1 MDVHVLNDPVH
12 GVMKFDNKEKELIKS
27 IIDTPIFQ
35 RLRNIKQL
43 GMASY
48 VFPGAV
54 HTRFN
59 HSLGAAYLA
68 KTVCEQLGPDIDEKT
83 KLNGIAT
90 ALLHDI
96 GHGPFSHAFEDI
108 FKRYLGFEINHEDW
122 TPYILDKLSANSK
135 IDKKILAHVSGVITK
150 KDKKSISTQL
160 VSSQLDVDR
169 LDYLLRDSHFS
180 GVSYGK
186 FDVLWLIRCLVLDKK
201 RILVSYK
208 GIGAVEQFL
217 AARRLMTQNLY
228 YNGKIKAAEDY
239 MVRFLEVLLDEIE
252 KGTKLGNSCS
262 ETLSLFLF
270 KIVEFKKKK
279 LNESKKDILLKN
291 CVSDY
296 VRLTEDDFF
305 YSISQ
310 LANTKKKFLNKD
322 LSKMAKNIL
331 ERRFPI
337 VFELMPDLSNEVSSQ
352 LKTFLEKNKKY
363 KNYQIKLIEKP
374 FRTYKADEE
383 KILVRTKSRVEL
395 KLDDASELIGR
406 LSDVKEPRRFLAV
419 DQDAANHTVIIKF
432 ISNLKAGTIT

>member
-12 GVMKFDNKEKELIKS
+12 GVMKFDKKEKELIKS
-27 IIDTPIFQ
+27 IIDTQIFQ

-54 HTRFN
+54 HSRFN
-59 HSLGAAYLA
+59 HSIGAAYLA
-68 KTVCEQLGPDIDEKT
+68 KTVCEQLGSDIDEKT

-122 TPYILDKLSANSK
+122 TPSILDRLAVQGK
-135 IDKKILAHVSGVITK
+135 IEKKILTHVADVITK
-150 KDKKSISTQL
+150 KDTKSISTQL

-186 FDVLWLIRCLVLDKK
+186 FDVLWLIRCLILDKK

-208 GIGAVEQFL
+208 GVGAVEQFL

-239 MVRFLEVLLDEIE
+239 MVRFLEVILDEIE
-252 KGTKLGNSCS
+252 KGTKLGICCS
-262 ETLSLFLF
+262 ETMNSFLH

-279 LNESKKDILLKN
+279 YNEIKKNILLKK

-310 LANTKKKFLNKD
+310 LAHTNKRFINKD

-331 ERRFPI
+331 ERKFP
-337 VFELMPDLSNEVSSQ
+337 VVYELKPDLSNEVTSQ

-363 KNYQIKLIEKP
+363 TNYQIKLIEKP

-383 KILVRTKSRVEL
+383 KIMVQTKSKVEL

-406 LSDVKEPRRFLAV
+406 LSDIKEPRRFLAV
-419 DQDAANHTVIIKF
+419 DQDIADHSAIIKF
-432 ISNLKAGTIT
+432 ISNLKAGIII

>member
-12 GVMKFDNKEKELIKS
+12 GVMKFDKKEKDLIKG

-59 HSLGAAYLA
+59 HSIGAAYLA
-68 KTVCEQLGPDIDEKT
+68 KIVCEQLGTDIDEKT
-83 KLNGIAT
+83 RLNGIAT

-108 FKRYLGFEINHEDW
+108 FKRYLGFEVSHEDW
-122 TPYILDKLSANSK
+122 TPYLLERLAKQGQ
-135 IDKKILAHVSGVITK
+135 IDKKILTHVSNVITK

-180 GVSYGK
+180 GVTYGK

-208 GIGAVEQFL
+208 GVGALEQFL

-239 MVRFLEVLLDEIE
+239 IVRFLEVLLDEIE
-252 KGTKLGNSCS
+252 KKKKVGNCCS
-262 ETLSLFLF
+262 ITLSSFLS
-270 KIVEFKKKK
+270 KIVDFKKQKK
-279 LNESKKDILLKN
+279 NEDKKDALLKS
-291 CVSDY
+291 CADDY
-296 VRLTEDDFF
+296 IRLTEDDFF
-305 YSISQ
+305 YSIYQIGYSKEQ
-310 LANTKKKFLNKD
+310 FKNKD
-322 LSKMAKNIL
+322 LSRMAKNIL
-331 ERRFPI
+331 ERKFPT
-337 VFELMPDLSNEVSSQ
+337 VYELKPDLSNEVSSQ
-352 LKTFLEKNKKY
+352 LKLFLEKNKKY
-363 KNYQIKLIEKP
+363 KDYQIKLIEKP

-383 KILVRTKSRVEL
+383 KILVRTKSNVEL

-406 LSDVKEPRRFLAV
+406 LSDVKEPRRFLAI
-419 DQDAANHTVIIKF
+419 DQEIESDRAIIKF
-432 ISNLKAGTIT
+432 IENLKAGIII